1 MNLDITS
8 DMTSDNAY
16 SIALY
21 LFAKQDTHWTE
32 ENRDMLRRIKETHA
46 DEHAQADEAY
56 DNGSAQWE
64 DYAESIIY
72 RYENPQWQ
80 VDSKTHAAQT
90 FGRILSEAFRT
101 HHANVWD
108 HAGVDYSIVDQ
119 SVTHLVTLKN
129 VSSGFNRDVLYVA
142 DARTGTTLFRIVC
155 EDRVDEASWE
165 DELELHVR
173 VELRS
178 WANTLTAINMYGKP
192 EQGAR
197 VLASLDPRADSP
209 TATRTNGFVTMAAT
223 IAHLI
228 HRHVS

>member
-1 MNLDITS
+1 MNLDITP

-16 SIALY
+16 STALY
-21 LFAKQDTHWTE
+21 LFAQQDTHWTE

-56 DNGSAQWE
+56 DNGSGRWE
-64 DYAESIIY
+64 DYATNVIY

-80 VDSKTHAAQT
+80 VDSTTHAAQT

-101 HHANVWD
+101 HHSNVWD
-108 HAGVDYSIVDQ
+108 NAGVDYSIVDQ
-119 SVTHLVTLKN
+119 PVTHLVTLRN
-129 VSSGFNRDVLYVA
+129 VASGLNRDVLNVS
-142 DARTGTTLFRIVC
+142 DARTGTNLFRIVC
-155 EDRVDEASWE
+155 EDRVADDE
-165 DELELHVR
+165 DVLELRVR

-178 WANTLTAINMYGKP
+178 WADTLTTINMYGKP
-192 EQGAR
+192 QEGAR
-197 VLASLDPRADSP
+197 ALASLDPRADSP